1 MSGNEFFY
9 KDKDGKK
16 QDASLHEPIL
26 AAGDE
31 EAVRT
36 TTILRAVTLGLRL
49 VSASACP
56 DRPGLLQLDPRR
68 QMLNDL
74 RKRNRNSCARL
85 RAGQTPTLQQ
95 YRYSPRLRSFIV

>member
-31 EAVRT
+31 EAVRK
-36 TTILRAVTLGLRL
+36 IGMEA
-49 VSASACP
+49 
-56 DRPGLLQLDPRR
+56 
-68 QMLNDL
+68 
-74 RKRNRNSCARL
+74 AR
-85 RAGQTPTLQQ
+85 RAGV
-95 YRYSPRLRSFIV
+95 PRI

>member
-31 EAVRT
+31 EAVRK
-36 TTILRAVTLGLRL
+36 IGMEV
-49 VSASACP
+49 
-56 DRPGLLQLDPRR
+56 
-68 QMLNDL
+68 
-74 RKRNRNSCARL
+74 AR
-85 RAGQTPTLQQ
+85 RAGVPEDMILKL
-95 YRYSPRLRSFIV
+95 YAPLDGSPEPDQDKKK